1 MAFTQKTLEF
11 LAENRMRNSRD
22 WFHAHKAEYQAHVM
36 QPLVQLSEALAPIM
50 EQIDSQF
57 VTAPK
62 VNKTI
67 SRIYRD
73 NRFTK
78 DKSLYREHMWVV
90 FMRDKH
96 LFTEPPALV
105 FEFWPDGYFYGCG
118 YYCASSRVMEAMRQL
133 VLKDDKTYHAAQRA
147 LDGQKEFQLDGE
159 LYKRPHYPDQPEKKR
174 AWLERRGMSVLHAG
188 ADVRD
193 IYDPN
198 LASRLAEGFQALKPV
213 YDFFIAS
220 AELSKRG

>member
-22 WFHAHKAEYQAHVM
+22 WFHEHKAEYQAHVM
-36 QPLVQLSEALAPIM
+36 QPLVQLSEMLGPVM

-67 SRIYRD
+67 ARIYRD
-73 NRFTK
+73 TRFSK

-96 LFTEPPALV
+96 LFTDPPAMV
-105 FEFWPDGYFYGCG
+105 FELWPDGYFYGCG
-118 YYCASSRVMEAMRQL
+118 YYCAPPKIMAAMRQL
-133 VLKDDKTYHAAQRA
+133 VLTDDKTYRAAQRA
-147 LDGQKEFQLDGE
+147 LDGQTEFQMEGE
-159 LYKRPHYPDQPEKKR
+159 FYKRPHYPDQPEKKR
-174 AWLERRGMSVLHAG
+174 DWLERRYISVMHEG

-193 IYDPN
+193 VYDPN
-198 LASRLAEGFQALKPV
+198 LASRLTEGFRKLKPV
-213 YDFFIAS
+213 YDFFIAA
-220 AELSKRG
+220 AELSKRS